1 MSGPLTGRVISSA
14 DPEVSVRTDCCSH
27 KRFVDS
33 GQLTVKLDVSMK
45 SGVLGMEDG
54 SIGVNKIAPMKS
66 GLIGMEN
73 NSASCNK
80 IGPMKSGLIGMENNN
95 AMDCNKLVSMKSGM
109 LEMEGA
115 HMGYRGIPGMANNLF
130 PENLSLQQLV
140 NRIFHF
146 LIKIFFN
153 LI

>member
-1 MSGPLTGRVISSA
+1 
-14 DPEVSVRTDCCSH
+14 
-27 KRFVDS
+27 
-33 GQLTVKLDVSMK
+33 MK

-54 SIGVNKIAPMKS
+54 SIGVNKIGPMKS

-109 LEMEGA
+109 LENEGA
-115 HMGYRGIPGMANNLF
+115 YMGYRGIPGMANNLF

-140 NRIFHF
+140 NILFDFFYLKF
-146 LIKIFFN
+146 LNFILILFN
-153 LI
+153 FILSLAKNY

>member
-1 MSGPLTGRVISSA
+1 MSGPSLAELLVPQTLKCL
-14 DPEVSVRTDCCSH
+14 SVRTVAL
-27 KRFVDS
+27 VDS

-73 NSASCNK
+73 NSVGCNK
-80 IGPMKSGLIGMENNN
+80 IGPMKSGLIGLENNN
-95 AMDCNKLVSMKSGM
+95 AMDCNKLVSMKSSV

-115 HMGYRGIPGMANNLF
+115 PMGYRGIPGMANNLF

-140 NRIFHF
+140 SISNYNFPIFD
-146 LIKIFFN
+146 L
-153 LI
+153 